1 MAIKRRKIWVSIIK
15 KEIPKAHK
23 QKVSNRKEVLG
34 SLKKVWFHFNMQST
48 VGVYCCHVSCWMP
61 YSHFFPNEQLAT
73 QCMKECKRS
82 AIQSQKVMKETP
94 TRARRLCKEM
104 QVYWKRFEKVEKE
117 HRKRAEKEALE
128 QRKMDHELAEVRDT
142 LDIYF
147 LKMFLT
153 NYPKSSEKL
162 I

>member
-1 MAIKRRKIWVSIIK
+1 
-15 KEIPKAHK
+15 
-23 QKVSNRKEVLG
+23 
-34 SLKKVWFHFNMQST
+34 
-48 VGVYCCHVSCWMP
+48 
-61 YSHFFPNEQLAT
+61 
-73 QCMKECKRS
+73 MKEGKRS

-142 LDIYF
+142 VMSSESMTHLLPKIS
-147 LKMFLT
+147 LT
-153 NYPKSSEKL
+153 NYLNISSE
-162 I
+162 

>member
-1 MAIKRRKIWVSIIK
+1 MIVSYNV
-15 KEIPKAHK
+15 
-23 QKVSNRKEVLG
+23 VSFFLYLVSTYWIMCF
-34 SLKKVWFHFNMQST
+34 SLFSN
-48 VGVYCCHVSCWMP
+48 
-61 YSHFFPNEQLAT
+61 QLAT

-128 QRKMDHELAEVRDT
+128 QRKMDHELAEVNWMIVT
-142 LDIYF
+142 
-147 LKMFLT
+147 
-153 NYPKSSEKL
+153 PEK

>member
-1 MAIKRRKIWVSIIK
+1 M
-15 KEIPKAHK
+15 
-23 QKVSNRKEVLG
+23 LD
-34 SLKKVWFHFNMQST
+34 
-48 VGVYCCHVSCWMP
+48 
-61 YSHFFPNEQLAT
+61 SHYFLDEQLAT

-142 LDIYF
+142 V
-147 LKMFLT
+147 M
-153 NYPKSSEKL
+153 SSEINDTFTYQKFPQP
-162 I
+162 ITSM